1 MKWDTNKTNLNNA
14 YIVTVWE
21 TSHGWKYANYS
32 AQCLIKNHTFEE
44 ETGCRGNSI
53 DPRIRYTAFSQVISW
68 LQCRVAIANGD
79 PEVFCQRHI
88 GCIIQDTQACEELHL
103 LVQCDRA
110 LKRWRKHNEKQY
122 LHNAQANGQA
132 HHASTYDSNVEH
144 IRRSLHATNLLGATL
159 HGFHQEESV
168 LAPALGA
175 HETSIPLP
183 LSCRSNYTIHK
194 PTQDGFS

>member
-88 GCIIQDTQACEELHL
+88 GCIIQDTQAGEELHL

-110 LKRWRKHNEKQY
+110 LKRWRKHNEQQY
-122 LHNAQANGQA
+122 LHNAQAMA
-132 HHASTYDSNVEH
+132 KPTMPPPT
-144 IRRSLHATNLLGATL
+144 IATL
-159 HGFHQEESV
+159 STSGAAFTPPTSWMRPYTGFIKRNQCWH
-168 LAPALGA
+168 P
-175 HETSIPLP
+175 
-183 LSCRSNYTIHK
+183 R
-194 PTQDGFS
+194 